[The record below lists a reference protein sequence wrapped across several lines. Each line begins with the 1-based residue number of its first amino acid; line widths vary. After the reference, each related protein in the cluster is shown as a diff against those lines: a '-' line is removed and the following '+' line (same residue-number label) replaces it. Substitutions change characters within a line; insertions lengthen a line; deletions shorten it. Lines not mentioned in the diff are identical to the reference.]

1 MLVFIR
7 ARQEAGVFPVVTCS
21 PADSVYLSN
30 KLYASVCICCNNSF
44 NIQLHT
50 VTYSQ
55 FSYICSNT

>member
-7 ARQEAGVFPVVTCS
+7 ARQEAGVFLS
-21 PADSVYLSN
+21 LPALLRIGVYLSN

-50 VTYSQ
+50 VTYS
-55 FSYICSNT
+55 

>member
-7 ARQEAGVFPVVTCS
+7 ARQEEGVFPVVTCS

-50 VTYSQ
+50 VTYS
-55 FSYICSNT
+55 